1 MIGLR
6 LVPKGGGLLR
16 LGALLFIGLF
26 LNACDPTAKTPSS
39 SFTTSW
45 VRPEDPQEQI
55 GAREHPLVVAKYGGE
70 YQNEKAERMLAL
82 IVGKLVTVSNDPSRV
97 YRVTILNS
105 PKVNAFALPGGY
117 LYITRGL
124 LALANDSA
132 EMAAVIAH
140 EMAHVSANHAI
151 LRQEKLASTKLGQRV
166 ATEVL
171 GDSTSARVALAANQL
186 KLSEFSREQEFQAD
200 AVGIRL
206 TGKAGYDPFA
216 GARFLE
222 TLHAF
227 RTINRSGLASFDDSS
242 FLSSH
247 PSTPRRTEL
256 AKRHARFFGAPGVGK
271 RERQRFLQGIEGLT
285 YGDSAEEGFVRAQ
298 TFAHSGLGITFK
310 APNGFRIE
318 NQTKAVVI
326 TGKNDLAIR
335 FDATVI
341 DKSSKLK
348 DYLKSGWINGLDEST
363 IVTKTINGLKTASG
377 EAQSEGWNFR
387 IHVVRIGT
395 QLYRFIA
402 ASSKSIKNPD
412 GSETV
417 NPSAKK
423 ELRIAA
429 DSLTN
434 SFRKLSKSEL
444 AGLSPLKI
452 KIVTFNRNEGLAGI
466 AAQMK
471 TGGNTLKLLRILN
484 GLDEGETPRDGYK
497 LKIVSD

>member
-1 MIGLR
+1 MR
-6 LVPKGGGLLR
+6 LSVLL
-16 LGALLFIGLF
+16 LAIAMLP
-26 LNACDPTAKTPSS
+26 ACDPTAKNVSG

-70 YQNEKAERMLAL
+70 YSNEKAERMLAV
-82 IVGKLVTVSNDPSRV
+82 IVGKLVAVSNDPSRL

-117 LYITRGL
+117 LYLTRGL

-151 LRQEKLASTKLGQRV
+151 LRREKQASAELGERV
-166 ATEVL
+166 VTEVL
-171 GDSTSARVALAANQL
+171 GDSTSARVALAANRL

-200 AVGIRL
+200 AVGIRM

-227 RTINRSGLASFDDSS
+227 RSINRTGLAAFGASN

-256 AKRHARFFGAPGVGK
+256 ARRHARFFGAPGVGDTG
-271 RERQRFLQGIEGLT
+271 RERFLEGIEGLIF
-285 YGDSAEEGFVRAQ
+285 GDSAEEGFVRARR
-298 TFAHSGLGITFK
+298 FSHRGLGITFE
-310 APNGFRIE
+310 APKGFRVE

-326 TGKNDLAIR
+326 TGKDDVAIR
-335 FDATVI
+335 FDAAVI
-341 DKSSKLK
+341 DKGADLA
-348 DYLKSGWINGLDEST
+348 DYLTSGWVNGLDPKT
-363 IVTKTINGLKTASG
+363 IEKKKINGLKTASG
-377 EAQSEGWNFR
+377 NAKADGWLFR
-387 IHVVRIGT
+387 IHIIRIGT

-402 ASSKSIKNPD
+402 ATAQTGASDTENSVVMN
-412 GSETV
+412 
-417 NPSAKK
+417 
-423 ELRIAA
+423 
-429 DSLTN
+429 SLIGVTNSVTN
-434 SFRKLSKSEL
+434 SFRKLKKREL
-444 AGLSPLKI
+444 ALLNSLTI
-452 KIVTFNRNEGLAGI
+452 KIVPFEGGTSLAAI
-466 AAQMK
+466 AGEMK

-484 GLDEGETPRDGYK
+484 GLAPGEKPVAGYP

>member
-1 MIGLR
+1 MLSRIGVMLSAF
-6 LVPKGGGLLR
+6 LVLAG
-16 LGALLFIGLF
+16 
-26 LNACDPTAKTPSS
+26 CDPTARSPSN
-39 SFTTSW
+39 SFASSW

-70 YQNEKAERMLAL
+70 YQNENAERMLAL
-82 IVGKLVTVSNDPSRV
+82 IIGELVAVSNNPARI

-105 PKVNAFALPGGY
+105 PKVNAFALPGGF

-151 LRQEKLASTKLGQRV
+151 LRQEKQASTELGERV

-171 GDSTSARVALAANQL
+171 GDSASARVALAANRL

-200 AVGIRL
+200 AVGIRM

-227 RTINRSGLASFDDSS
+227 RNINRNALDAFDDSS

-271 RERQRFLQGIEGLT
+271 KNRDRFLKGLEGLVF
-285 YGDSAEEGFVRAQ
+285 GDSAEEGFVRAQ
-298 TFAHSGLGITFK
+298 RFSHSSLGIMFE
-310 APNGFRIE
+310 APTGFRIE

-326 TGKNDLAIR
+326 SGKGDVAVR

-341 DKSSKLK
+341 DKKSGLK
-348 DYLKSGWINGLDEST
+348 DYLNSGWVNGLDTATVEEREINGLS
-363 IVTKTINGLKTASG
+363 TASG
-377 EAQSEGWNFR
+377 DATADGWNFR
-387 IHVVRIGT
+387 IHVIRIGS

-402 ASSKSIKNPD
+402 ASSQPKGSAENLNAKSL
-412 GSETV
+412 
-417 NPSAKK
+417 
-423 ELRIAA
+423 LRTAA
-429 DSLTN
+429 ASITN
-434 SFRKLSKSEL
+434 SFRMLTKKEL
-444 AGLSPLKI
+444 AALAPLAI
-452 KIVTFNRNEGLAGI
+452 KIITSGPTDTLASLSG
-466 AAQMK
+466 QMK
-471 TGGNTLKLLRILN
+471 SGGNTLKLFQILN
-484 GLDEGETPRDGYK
+484 GLKPGETPKPGTK

>member
-1 MIGLR
+1 M
-6 LVPKGGGLLR
+6 LR
-16 LGALLFIGLF
+16 LGALFGAVLF
-26 LNACDPTAKTPSS
+26 LSSCDPTAKTPSS
-39 SFTTSW
+39 SFTSSW

-70 YQNEKAERMLAL
+70 YQNAKAERLLAL
-82 IVGKLVTVSNDPSRV
+82 IVGKLVAVSNDPGRV

-105 PKVNAFALPGGY
+105 PNVNAFALPGGY

-151 LRQEKLASTKLGQRV
+151 LRQEKKASTELGERV
-166 ATEVL
+166 VTEVL
-171 GDSTSARVALAANQL
+171 GDSSSARVALAANQL

-206 TGKAGYDPFA
+206 TGKAGFDPFA

-227 RTINRSGLASFDDSS
+227 RSINRTGLASFGDGS
-242 FLSSH
+242 FLTSH
-247 PSTPRRTEL
+247 PSTPRRTDL
-256 AKRHARFFGAPGVGK
+256 AKRHARFFGAPGVGVTD
-271 RERQRFLQGIEGLT
+271 RTRFLEGIEGLV

-298 TFAHSGLGITFK
+298 RFSHSGLEITFE
-310 APNGFRIE
+310 APKGFRIE

-326 TGKNDLAIR
+326 SGPNDLAIR

-341 DKSSKLK
+341 DSSSKLK
-348 DYLKSGWINGLDEST
+348 DYLKSGWVNGLDDDSVE
-363 IVTKTINGLKTASG
+363 IKTVNGLKTASG
-377 EAQSEGWNFR
+377 DAQSEGWNFR

-402 ASSKSIKNPD
+402 AASKSTKPVD
-412 GSETV
+412 GVQTAD
-417 NPSAKK
+417 PKAKA
-423 ELRIAA
+423 ELRKSAA
-429 DSLTN
+429 LITD
-434 SFRKLSKSEL
+434 SFRKLTSSEL
-444 AGLSPLKI
+444 ARLSPLKI
-452 KIVTFNRNEGLAGI
+452 KIVTFSEGDSLASI
-466 AAQMK
+466 AKQMRS
-471 TGGNTLKLLRILN
+471 GGNTLKLLRILN
-484 GLDEGETPRDGYK
+484 SLDEGQIPPDEYK
-497 LKIVSD
+497 LKIVAD